1 MTQQKHISIGHGAG
15 GSLSNTLIQ
24 KVILKYFKD
33 RTLQLLE
40 DAAVL
45 KRSSRK
51 LVFTTDGYVIH
62 PIFFPG
68 GDIGKLAVCG
78 TINDL
83 AMKGAFPEYLSFSMI
98 IEERFPIADLERIL
112 RSAARTAQRAGV
124 TIVCGDTKVVEKG
137 SADKLF
143 ITTSGIGILR
153 MNVGNAHIR
162 VGDKIIVSGT
172 IGDHGIAL
180 INERLDLGLRSSI
193 QSDCA
198 PLNLLTR
205 TLLRHARSIHC
216 MRDPTRGGVASVL
229 NETIGHRKMGIML
242 EQNRLPIRKQVI
254 GASEMLGI
262 DPLYIANEG
271 KLIAFVAPQ
280 AANRILKRMHQHPY
294 GRDAA
299 IIGEVVRK
307 PHGVWIRTSIGGTHP
322 LLLLEAEGLP
332 RIC

>member
-1 MTQQKHISIGHGAG
+1 MQQKHITLGHGAG
-15 GSLSNTLIQ
+15 GSLSNELIR
-24 KVILKYFKD
+24 KIILKHFRN
-33 RTLQLLE
+33 RTLKRLE

-45 KRSSRK
+45 KRTNHK
-51 LVFTTDGYVIH
+51 VAFTTDSYVIH

-68 GDIGKLAVCG
+68 GDIGTLAVCG

-83 AMKGAFPEYLSFSMI
+83 AMKGARPEYLSFSLI
-98 IEERFPIADLERIL
+98 IEEQFPVADLERIL
-112 RSAARTAQRAGV
+112 QSAARTAQRAGV
-124 TIVCGDTKVVEKG
+124 AIVCGDTKVVEKG
-137 SADKLF
+137 SADKIF
-143 ITTSGIGILR
+143 ITTSGIGTIY
-153 MNVGNAHIR
+153 MDVGTEHIR
-162 VGDKIIVSGT
+162 INDKIIVSGS

-193 QSDCA
+193 KSDCA

-205 TLLRHARSIHC
+205 TLKPYAHSIHC

-229 NETIGHRKMGIML
+229 NETLGNRKMGIML
-242 EQNRLPIRKQVI
+242 EENCIPVRKQVI

-271 KLIAFVAPQ
+271 KLGAFVAPR
-280 AANRILKRMHQHPY
+280 AAKSIINRMHRHPY
-294 GRDAA
+294 GRNAA
-299 IIGEVVRK
+299 VIGEVVK
-307 PHGVWIRTSIGGTHP
+307 TPHGVWIRTSIGGTHP